1 MSENLKSDTV
11 SHPADALALALD
23 RANSLLIVL
32 MDLYDPRGEAFAAGN
47 PFIVHGMSAVSDLLT
62 EARNCL
68 EDLNENYDLSVV
80 VAKPEAAKLETAPTN
95 IVELATKPPETPAVV
110 TTPLG
115 LTLPKMPPLMPIAAA
130 VVTLKE
136 ADDAAD
142 KSIKSYRK
150 L

>member
-23 RANSLLIVL
+23 RANSLLVVL
-32 MDLYDPRGEAFAAGN
+32 MDLYEPQGEAFVAGN
-47 PFIVHGMSAVSDLLT
+47 PFILHGMSAVSELLA
-62 EARNCL
+62 EARNAL

-80 VAKPEAAKLETAPTN
+80 VAKPESAKIEMAPTN
-95 IVELATKPPETPAVV
+95 IVELAAKPPETPATM

-115 LTLPKMPPLMPIAAA
+115 ITVPKMPPLKTIAAA
-130 VVTLKE
+130 VVTLKD
-136 ADDAAD
+136 ADDGGD
-142 KSIKSYRK
+142 KTIKSYRQ